1 MKKLL
6 FILIILLIPI
16 TCFASDDIRVSIS
29 TKKGLYVRSSAS
41 TKSSIVGGLVYE
53 KEVSV
58 SPNTYEGYGCSDGFY
73 KITSG
78 AYKNN
83 YICSSYTKI
92 INSAD
97 EDMEEEFSEKIIS
110 VNTPLNLREKPNK
123 NSNKL
128 TTLAKNKNY
137 VATERVYDNNSG
149 CKNNIWYKIQV
160 NEHSGYVCSYYVRD
174 GASTDNYVYSCD
186 ENVSESKA
194 YELGVSTDE
203 TFVEVDTTEQLL
215 TFYIDGVCRLKAS
228 TVTGKENKDK
238 EAIETIPGNFRITEM
253 VRNKFFKSSNVY
265 SNYWMRFNLGM
276 GLHDADNW
284 RSKFGY
290 KASHGCVNLPLSASK
305 FIYDNVS
312 VGTKV
317 IVHK

>member
-6 FILIILLIPI
+6 FIFIILFIPI
-16 TCFASDDIRVSIS
+16 TCFASDDITVSVS
-29 TKKGLYVRSSAS
+29 TKKGLYVRSNPS

-58 SPNTYEGYGCSDGFY
+58 SPNTYDGYGCSDGFY

-78 AYKNN
+78 TYKNN
-83 YICSSYTKI
+83 YICSTYTKVI
-92 INSAD
+92 SNVD
-97 EDMEEEFSEKIIS
+97 EDINEEFNEKIIS

-123 NSNKL
+123 NSKKL

-137 VATERVYDNNSG
+137 VATERVYDANSG

-160 NEHSGYVCSYYVRD
+160 NEYSGYVCSYYVRD
-174 GASTDNYVYSCD
+174 GSSTDNYVYSCD
-186 ENVSESKA
+186 GRVDEDMA

-203 TFVEVDTTEQLL
+203 TFVEVDLTNQLL

-228 TVTGKENKDK
+228 TVTGKDNPEKDS
-238 EAIETIPGNFRITEM
+238 IETIPGNFRIIEM
-253 VRNKFFKSSNVY
+253 VRNKYFKSSNVY

-290 KASHGCVNLPLSASK
+290 KASHGCVNLPLSATK
-305 FIYDNVS
+305 IIYDNVS